1 MSEADALERL
11 ARPLAALCAR
21 KAGIQQAAGDVVDR
35 GEAVEQVEL
44 LEDEADPARAQRRQ
58 LVVTRGRGVEAVDPH
73 LARGRT
79 IERAHDLQQRRLAG
93 ARRPDDRQQ
102 LAAVHVEVDAL
113 ERANTAGILLHDTAQ
128 LDQRHGQTP
137 ALVTVMPSASPSP
150 SISTKLS
157 V

>member
-1 MSEADALERL
+1 MICSS
-11 ARPLAALCAR
+11 
-21 KAGIQQAAGDVVDR
+21 VVLPEPE
-35 GEAVEQVEL
+35 G
-44 LEDEADPARAQRRQ
+44 P
-58 LVVTRGRGVEAVDPH
+58 
-73 LARGRT
+73 T
-79 IERAHDLQQRRLAG
+79 IVSSSPRFD
-93 ARRPDDRQQ
+93 
-102 LAAVHVEVDAL
+102 VEVDAR